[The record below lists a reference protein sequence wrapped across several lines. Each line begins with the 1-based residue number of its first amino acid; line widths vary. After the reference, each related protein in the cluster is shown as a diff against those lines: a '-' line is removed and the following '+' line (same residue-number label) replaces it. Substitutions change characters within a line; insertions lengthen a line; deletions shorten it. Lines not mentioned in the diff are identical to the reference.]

1 MVGLKRLAGGVGGC
15 DGQILLN
22 SYIDENSLHTT
33 KYQSIKK
40 IELEEKFCISVVYYL
55 NSALFCITC
64 FMRFAR
70 VSGIVIRTC
79 AQGTGSPSVL

>member
-1 MVGLKRLAGGVGGC
+1 MVGLKRLAGGEGGR
-15 DGQILLN
+15 DGQFHLN
-22 SYIDENSLHTT
+22 YYIDANYFIQQNIKVL
-33 KYQSIKK
+33 KK
-40 IELEEKFCISVVYYL
+40 IELEENFCISVVYYL